1 MNSIRLAFFSTILC
15 FAYMACH
22 ENEESITETDVTDPP
37 KVTISTT
44 HTARIINEYG
54 QEKTAFT
61 ATFNQQQWKAE
72 KNGVM
77 VFEAKKINKYGEKM
91 TIKDDKGFD
100 QAFLLSGHENDINY
114 SVLTIFDNKK
124 TKTFAHDNTTTL
136 DVSPEIAL
144 APNTFKINNSTYI
157 GQVQTTTFA
166 PDINDAFQATA
177 IPQVRVGQDA
187 NGRRVFLNISK
198 SYFLKINTVFGE
210 NLTANINILNP
221 KNVFTSDNLKLWYC
235 DMDAAVWR
243 EVTVNKETDVFH
255 YPHTKD
261 GFYCLAVASP
271 GIYVSGK
278 TLLDGKPVSNLTLKI
293 ASHNQY
299 IHTSAAGNWSV
310 FLPTNATTALE
321 ISASCGM
328 ITKAN
333 IVTQNTDIQNFIIDL
348 NKAKSA
354 FSLLKGKVKD
364 CLGNNAGSYILKNAN
379 AGDGYIF
386 GKDAAIEQWIATCD
400 LKEIVLKASDIYG
413 NETGNPIV
421 WPVSPVIESG
431 SWFACTEAKNPYIN
445 LIIDGENKMYW
456 DMSTS
461 KNTDGRMKIQI
472 TKPGSSE
479 ALLNLIAPA
488 DGTGIKMDNQLNILL
503 RENEFEGKGYE
514 IYCPTSTLGCGFE
527 RFEIT
532 HFNYQN
538 DKIIRGYF
546 KGKFW
551 TKSYNPLTAGYK
563 NVEGEFQV
571 LKAF

>member
-1 MNSIRLAFFSTILC
+1 
-15 FAYMACH
+15 
-22 ENEESITETDVTDPP
+22 
-37 KVTISTT
+37 
-44 HTARIINEYG
+44 
-54 QEKTAFT
+54 
-61 ATFNQQQWKAE
+61 
-72 KNGVM
+72 
-77 VFEAKKINKYGEKM
+77 
-91 TIKDDKGFD
+91 
-100 QAFLLSGHENDINY
+100 
-114 SVLTIFDNKK
+114 
-124 TKTFAHDNTTTL
+124 
-136 DVSPEIAL
+136 
-144 APNTFKINNSTYI
+144 
-157 GQVQTTTFA
+157 
-166 PDINDAFQATA
+166 
-177 IPQVRVGQDA
+177 
-187 NGRRVFLNISK
+187 
-198 SYFLKINTVFGE
+198 
-210 NLTANINILNP
+210 LTASINIL
-221 KNVFTSDNLKLWYC
+221 KAKDVFTSDNLKLWYC

-299 IHTSAAGNWSV
+299 IQTSAAGNWSV
-310 FLPTNATTALE
+310 FLPTNATTAVE
-321 ISASCGM
+321 IYASCGM

-333 IVTQNTDIQNFIIDL
+333 IITQNADIQNFIIDL
-348 NKAKSA
+348 NNVKSA

-364 CLGNNAGSYILKNAN
+364 CLGNNAGLYILKNVN

-386 GKDAAIEQWIATCD
+386 GKAAAIEQWIATCD

-421 WPVSPVIESG
+421 WPVNPVIESG

-456 DMSTS
+456 DLSTS

-514 IYCPTSTLGCGFE
+514 IYCPTSNLGCGFE

>member
-1 MNSIRLAFFSTILC
+1 MNTIRLAFFSVIFC

-22 ENEESITETDVTDPP
+22 ENEESITETEVTDPP

-44 HTARIINEYG
+44 HTARVINEYG

-72 KNGVM
+72 KNGVV
-77 VFEAKKINKYGEKM
+77 VFETKKINKYGEKM

-100 QAFLLSGHENDINY
+100 HEFLLSGHENDINY
-114 SVLTIFDNKK
+114 SVLTIFDNKN

-136 DVSPEIAL
+136 DVSLEISL
-144 APNTFKINNSTYI
+144 APNTFKTNNSTYT
-157 GQVQTTTFA
+157 GQVQTTTFG
-166 PDINDAFQATA
+166 PDLNNGFHATA
-177 IPQVRVGQDA
+177 IPQIRAGQDA
-187 NGRRVFLNISK
+187 NGRHVFLNISK
-198 SYFLKINTVFGE
+198 AYFLKINTVFGE
-210 NLTANINILNP
+210 NLTANINILKP
-221 KNVFTSDNLKLWYC
+221 KDVFTSNNIKLWYC

-243 EVTVNKETDVFH
+243 EVALDETNGLFQYEH
-255 YPHTKD
+255 SKD
-261 GFYCLAVASP
+261 GYYCFADASP

-278 TLLDGKPVSNLTLKI
+278 TLLDGRPVSNLTLKI
-293 ASHNQY
+293 ASNNQY
-299 IHTSAAGNWSV
+299 IHTSEAGNWSV
-310 FLPTNATTALE
+310 FFPANATSTVE
-321 ISASCGM
+321 ISASCGI
-328 ITKAN
+328 ITKVN
-333 IVTQNTDIQNFIIDL
+333 IVTQNADIQNFNIDL
-348 NKAKSA
+348 NNVKSA

-364 CLGNNAGSYILKNAN
+364 CLGNNAGSYILKNTN

-400 LKEIVLKASDIYG
+400 LKEIVLTASDIFG
-413 NETGNPIV
+413 IETGNPIV

-431 SWFACTEAKNPYIN
+431 TWFACTGATNPYIN

-456 DMSTS
+456 DMNTS
-461 KNTDGRMKIQI
+461 KNTDGRMQIQI

-479 ALLNLIAPA
+479 VLLSLIAPA
-488 DGTGIKMDNQLNILL
+488 DGPGIKMDNHLNILL
-503 RENEFEGKGYE
+503 RENEFEGKEFE

-546 KGKFW
+546 KGRFW
-551 TKSYNPLTAGYK
+551 TKTYNPLSAVYK